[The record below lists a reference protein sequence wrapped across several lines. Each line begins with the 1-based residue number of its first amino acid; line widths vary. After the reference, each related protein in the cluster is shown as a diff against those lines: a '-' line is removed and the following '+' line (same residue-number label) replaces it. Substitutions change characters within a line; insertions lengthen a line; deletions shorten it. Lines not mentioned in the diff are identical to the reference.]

1 MDQQSHKKC
10 VDVTHWLK
18 IHVCLLRQFS
28 IFPGGLKPCRFAVE
42 AESMGV
48 NLPPCYYFLV
58 QIECSGCWKMICLIF
73 DASLVHLSC
82 YCSRKAENNWNE
94 LFIPIS
100 EIATSHIYKLKKTR
114 NKGDRNLVFFFNQ
127 EESEDTMLYILS
139 VKWLSCCSE
148 VGDHEMCKKQVQ
160 VTPFY
165 GSYHW
170 LIMIL
175 WVGISLK

>member
-18 IHVCLLRQFS
+18 IHVCLLSVFDFS
-28 IFPGGLKPCRFAVE
+28 GGIETLPFCRR
-42 AESMGV
+42 GGIHGRK
-48 NLPPCYYFLV
+48 LLV
-58 QIECSGCWKMICLIF
+58 QIECSGCWKLICLIF